1 MANVRFCPKADMCL
15 FRTWR
20 LTRYDGLFQAARAT
34 VSRRAFIKLIAC
46 SAVWPLAVDAQPA
59 NKPVIGFLSARS
71 AKESE
76 HLVDAFRK
84 GLAEYGVIEGQNAT
98 IDYRWADSHYER
110 LAGQASDLLARQPAV
125 LISVGGDMTAKVA
138 AAATQTIPIV
148 AVFIGDP
155 VVGGFVASLSR
166 PGGNI
171 TGVSNLNAVIEA
183 KRIGLLRD
191 LKPGIATVGALLNPD
206 SITAAAQR
214 KDIEEAA
221 RTTGLK
227 VEFMEAKN
235 DPELDAAFK
244 SIVEKRI
251 PALLVPADAFFAAA
265 REKLADL
272 AASNHV
278 PAIYSLKESVVS
290 GGLMSYGND
299 LPDTYR
305 LIGTYAAR
313 IVKGAKPADLP
324 VLQPTKF
331 EFVLNRKAAKALDL
345 SIPAGVLSIIDEVI
359 E

>member
-1 MANVRFCPKADMCL
+1 MK
-15 FRTWR
+15 
-20 LTRYDGLFQAARAT
+20 
-34 VSRRAFIKLIAC
+34 RREFIKAIVG
-46 SAVWPLAVDAQPA
+46 SAVWPLAAAAQPS
-59 NKPVIGFLSARS
+59 NKPFIAFLSARS
-71 AKESE
+71 ANESA
-76 HLVDAFRK
+76 HLVEAFRK
-84 GLAEYGVIEGQNAT
+84 GLAEHGIVEGQNVT

-110 LAGQASDLLARQPAV
+110 LPTQATDLLARQPTV
-125 LISVGGDMTAKVA
+125 LISVGGDMTAKA
-138 AAATQTIPIV
+138 ASAATKSTPIV

-155 VVGGFVASLSR
+155 VVGGFVASLSH

-191 LKPGIATVGALLNPD
+191 VKPGITTVGAPLNPD
-206 SITAAAQR
+206 SLTSASQQ

-221 RTTGLK
+221 RTIGLK
-227 VEFMEAKN
+227 VEFLKAKN
-235 DPELDAAFK
+235 DSELEVAFK
-244 SIVEKRI
+244 SIAANAI

-265 REKLADL
+265 RDRLAEL
-272 AASNHV
+272 AALNRV
-278 PAIYSLKESVVS
+278 PAIYSLRESVVS

-313 IVKGAKPADLP
+313 IVKGEKPANLP

-331 EFVLNRKAAKALDL
+331 LFVLNRKTAKALEL
-345 SIPAGVLSIIDEVI
+345 TIPAGVLSIVDEVI

>member
-1 MANVRFCPKADMCL
+1 MRRRDFIRIVA
-15 FRTWR
+15 
-20 LTRYDGLFQAARAT
+20 GSAA
-34 VSRRAFIKLIAC
+34 
-46 SAVWPLAVDAQPA
+46 WPLAAKAQPS

-71 AKESE
+71 AKESA

-84 GLAEYGVIEGQNAT
+84 GLAEHGLVEGQNVI
-98 IDYRWADSHYER
+98 IDFSWADGNYER
-110 LAGQASDLLARQPAV
+110 LPAQANHLLTRQPAV
-125 LISVGGDMTAKVA
+125 LISAGGDMSAKA
-138 AAATQTIPIV
+138 ASAATKTTPIV
-148 AVFIGDP
+148 AIFIGDP
-155 VVGGFVASLSR
+155 VVGDFVKSLSR

-191 LKPGIATVGALLNPD
+191 VKPGITTVGALLNPA

-221 RTTGLK
+221 RTIGLK
-227 VEFMEAKN
+227 VEFLEARN
-235 DPELDAAFK
+235 ESELEAAFK
-244 SIVEKRI
+244 AVVANGI

-265 REKLADL
+265 RDKLAEL
-272 AASNHV
+272 AAQNRV
-278 PAIYSLKESVVS
+278 PAIYSLRESVVS

-299 LPDTYR
+299 LPETYR

-313 IVKGAKPADLP
+313 IVKGEKPANLP

-331 EFVLNRKAAKALDL
+331 EFVLNRKAAIALGL
-345 SIPAGVLSIIDEVI
+345 TIPAGVLSFVDEVI

>member
-1 MANVRFCPKADMCL
+1 MK
-15 FRTWR
+15 
-20 LTRYDGLFQAARAT
+20 
-34 VSRRAFIKLIAC
+34 RREFIKVIAG
-46 SAVWPLAVDAQPA
+46 SVTWPLAAKAQPS

-71 AKESE
+71 AKESA

-84 GLAEYGVIEGQNAT
+84 GLAEYGIVEGQSVT

-110 LAGQASDLLARQPAV
+110 LPIQASDLLARQPTV
-125 LISVGGDMTAKVA
+125 LISVGGDMTAKA
-138 AAATQTIPIV
+138 ASTATKTTPIV

-155 VVGGFVASLSR
+155 VLGGFVASLSR

-191 LKPGIATVGALLNPD
+191 VKPGITTVGALLNPD
-206 SITAAAQR
+206 SITAATQR

-221 RTTGLK
+221 RTIGLK
-227 VEFMEAKN
+227 VEFLEAKN
-235 DPELDAAFK
+235 DPELEAAFK
-244 SIVEKRI
+244 SIVANGI
-251 PALLVPADAFFAAA
+251 PALLVPADAFFASA
-265 REKLADL
+265 RDRLAEL
-272 AASNHV
+272 AASNRV
-278 PAIYSLKESVVS
+278 PAIYSLRESVVS

-313 IVKGAKPADLP
+313 IVKGEKPANLP

-331 EFVLNRKAAKALDL
+331 EFVLNRKAAKALEL
-345 SIPAGVLSIIDEVI
+345 TIPAGVLSIVDEVI

>member
-1 MANVRFCPKADMCL
+1 MRRREFIGIVA
-15 FRTWR
+15 
-20 LTRYDGLFQAARAT
+20 GLAA
-34 VSRRAFIKLIAC
+34 
-46 SAVWPLAVDAQPA
+46 WPLAANAQPS

-71 AKESE
+71 AKESA

-84 GLAEYGVIEGQNAT
+84 GLAEHGVFEGQNVT
-98 IDYRWADSHYER
+98 IDFSWADSNYDR
-110 LAGQASDLLARQPAV
+110 LPAQANQLLARQPAV
-125 LISVGGDMTAKVA
+125 LISVGGDMTAKA
-138 AAATQTIPIV
+138 TSAATKTTPIV
-148 AVFIGDP
+148 AIFIGDP
-155 VVGGFVASLSR
+155 VVGDFVKSLSR

-191 LKPGIATVGALLNPD
+191 VKPGMTTVGALLNPA
-206 SITAAAQR
+206 SITASAQR

-221 RTTGLK
+221 RTIGLK
-227 VEFMEAKN
+227 VEFLEARN
-235 DPELDAAFK
+235 EPELEAAFK
-244 SIVEKRI
+244 SIVANGI

-265 REKLADL
+265 REKLAEL
-272 AASNHV
+272 AAQNRV
-278 PAIYSLKESVVS
+278 PAIYSLRESVVS

-313 IVKGAKPADLP
+313 IVKGEKPADLP

-331 EFVLNRKAAKALDL
+331 EFVLNRKAAL
-345 SIPAGVLSIIDEVI
+345 SLGLTIPAGVMSFVDEVI